1 MNGLITLIRMD
12 LRFLKC
18 LFSNLIVLLDIVLK
32 KHGCINRVFFVFY
45 CHNCELWLSLVDLLF
60 LPLMNEPVNNIIKEI
75 TPLSDKDCFYIADR
89 RKSEFTYPLHSHSEY
104 ELNYV
109 ENAAGVKRIVGDSV
123 EVIGNWD
130 LTLIAG
136 GDLEHVWEQHKCSS
150 KNIREITIQFSKDLF
165 FENFIN
171 KNQFS
176 SIRKMLVNAQK
187 GISFP
192 METIMKVYPMLD
204 MLSSE
209 RSGFHAVIKLLT
221 ILYDLSMCENCHTL
235 ASSSFAQ
242 TEDNTDSRRVRKI
255 YEYINSHYQDDIRLE
270 ELAQIVGMTPVA
282 FSRFFKLR
290 TGKTIS
296 EYIIDIRLGN
306 ATRLLVDTTNSIA
319 EICYDCGFNNVS
331 NFNRI
336 FKKRKEC
343 SPKVFRENYRK
354 TKLII

>member
-1 MNGLITLIRMD
+1 M
-12 LRFLKC
+12 
-18 LFSNLIVLLDIVLK
+18 SS
-32 KHGCINRVFFVFY
+32 H
-45 CHNCELWLSLVDLLF
+45 
-60 LPLMNEPVNNIIKEI
+60 VNNIINEI

-130 LTLIAG
+130 LTLITG
-136 GDLEHVWEQHKCSS
+136 DDLEHVWEQHECTSR
-150 KNIREITIQFSKDLF
+150 NIREITIQFSKDLF
-165 FENFIN
+165 FDNFIH

-176 SIRKMLVNAQK
+176 SIKNMLIKAQK
-187 GISFP
+187 GINFP
-192 METIMKVYPMLD
+192 METIMRVYPMLD
-204 MLSSE
+204 KLSSE
-209 RSGFHAVIKLLT
+209 ESGFHAVMNLMH
-221 ILYDLSMCENCHTL
+221 ILYELSLCENCHTL

-242 TEDNTDSRRVRKI
+242 AEDNTDSRRVKKI
-255 YEYINSHYQDDIRLE
+255 YDYINAHYKEDIRLE
-270 ELAQIVGMTPVA
+270 ELANLVGMTPVA

-290 TGKTIS
+290 AGKTIS

-306 ATRLLVDTTNSIA
+306 ATRLLVDTTNTIS
-319 EICYDCGFNNVS
+319 EICYECGFNNVS

-354 TKLII
+354 TKLIV